1 MQVIP
6 VSLNKQQIKNNTTF
20 GAKRIPNPQKLL
32 PESNTMKVISSALA
46 SIGIAGIALQ
56 KESTDFANT
65 FNKEI
70 AKSEL
75 KNIEADTI
83 AEVMEVAPIL
93 IDIILTDHNS
103 KNKTRNLNNST
114 LKSLVE
120 TYYQDA
126 ELTEN
131 LLKEKDEKGD
141 YKYTAHQINTLVKI
155 KNDVPELYEL
165 ARKNPSHIEKL
176 IELKNKYDNDAP
188 LYGVCD
194 IIYWNE
200 ASKINPKFAE
210 KLIKQKNSKGNSRFT
225 GEQVKYMVENFD
237 ENDNFTS
244 FLINAK
250 YSIEKDEYHF
260 TPEQII
266 ELHQLVKEK
275 LAQKLV
281 KKLSEPISYINYY
294 GDKTKSQLDA
304 DDVIDIV
311 KNPDRKFVDMSKDFD
326 YDKTFLLKIYT
337 LLNGKIGEKELS
349 EILSLKHEKYNYPV
363 FYTQELIR
371 MPELFTKKA
380 NDMLRSNWYLA

>member
-6 VSLNKQQIKNNTTF
+6 VSLNKQQNKNNTTF

-32 PESNTMKVISSALA
+32 PENNTMKVISSALA

-56 KESTDFANT
+56 KESADFANT

-83 AEVMEVAPIL
+83 AEVMEVAPVL

-103 KNKTRNLNNST
+103 KNKTRNLNDST

-155 KNDVPELYEL
+155 KNNVPELYEL
-165 ARKNPSHIEKL
+165 ARKNPSQIEKL
-176 IELKNKYDNDAP
+176 IELKNNYDNTP
-188 LYGVCD
+188 LYGVND
-194 IIYWNE
+194 IIYLDE
-200 ASKINPKFAE
+200 ASKINPNFAE

-225 GEQVKYMVENFD
+225 GEQVKYIVENFD

-250 YSIEKDEYHF
+250 YSLEKNEYHF

-281 KKLSEPISYINYY
+281 KKLSEPISYTNHY
-294 GDKTKSQLDA
+294 GDKTKKQLNA
-304 DDVIDIV
+304 DDIIDIV
-311 KNPDRKFVDMSKDFD
+311 KNPDRKFVDMYKDFD
-326 YDKTFLLKIYT
+326 YDKIFLLKIYT
-337 LLNGKIGEKELS
+337 LLNGKIDEKELS
-349 EILSLKHEKYNYPV
+349 KILALKHKEYNYTV
-363 FYTQELIR
+363 FCKQELTR

-380 NDMLRSNWYLA
+380 NDMLRGNW